1 MINTELLFLSGFLI
15 KNGMAFWPYKRVN
28 VNIDNCDLKIT
39 TSNGI
44 VNGTYTTTEPTYF
57 IDAMLRPS
65 GYWRGYRLPW
75 GEQVTWDGTD
85 KWPDFLLPAGTQ
97 FIVERSNYGFINI
110 YLDRPRWIEMPEL
123 TTGG

>member
-44 VNGTYTTTEPTYF
+44 ANGQYTTTEPTYF
-57 IDAMLRPS
+57 IDAYTRPS
-65 GYWRGYRLPW
+65 GYWRGYRLP
-75 GEQVTWDGTD
+75 
-85 KWPDFLLPAGTQ
+85 
-97 FIVERSNYGFINI
+97 
-110 YLDRPRWIEMPEL
+110 
-123 TTGG
+123 